1 MQNEVAQNYNALKNR
16 FYNVY
21 RTYYYKDNWFLC
33 FDAANL
39 NHTQVPDLHGLDL
52 SIYNNTNNG
61 LLIGPTFNNLN
72 NGALLFDGNDRVSL
86 NNIIKTGKNDLPWLH
101 GFI

>member
-1 MQNEVAQNYNALKNR
+1 MYIGPTIIKI
-16 FYNVY
+16 
-21 RTYYYKDNWFLC
+21 TILC
-33 FDAANL
+33 LDAANQSYPG
-39 NHTQVPDLHGLDL
+39 TGLTWSGL

-86 NNIIKTGKNDLPWLH
+86 NNIIKTGNDFLPWLH